1 MTDSPADVFAAV
13 RPLLFSIAYRMTG
26 SVMDAEDIVQDAYL
40 RWQEADHAAIQ
51 SPKAFLATVVTRLCI
66 NQLTSARAR
75 REAYVGPWLP
85 EPLVTADTPDA
96 AGSVELAESLSM
108 AFLVLLERLTPNER
122 AVFLLHEVFDF
133 EYAEI
138 ARIIDK
144 SEANCRQLLTRA
156 KKHVGSARSRFHA
169 SPEQAERLLE
179 RFNDAVGAGDLNG
192 LVTVLAEDITLWPDG
207 GGKAAGAALNPIH
220 GADSVARFML
230 GFARRFVP
238 KERVVRQTEINGQPG
253 FISYVSGN
261 PVAAI
266 VFDIRDDRIH
276 TIYAIGNPDKLRGI
290 TPPM

>member
-1 MTDSPADVFAAV
+1 MTDSPVDVFAAV

-26 SVMDAEDIVQDAYL
+26 SVMDAEDVVQDTYL

-51 SPKAFLATVVTRLCI
+51 SPQAFLATIVTRLCI

-75 REAYVGPWLP
+75 RETYVGPWLP
-85 EPLVTADTPDA
+85 EPLVTANVPDA
-96 AGSVELAESLSM
+96 SGSVELAESLSM

-144 SEANCRQLLTRA
+144 SEANCRQLLRRA
-156 KKHVGSARSRFHA
+156 RKHVGSARSRFNA

-192 LVTVLAEDITLWPDG
+192 LVATLAEDITLWPDG
-207 GGKAAGAALNPIH
+207 GGKAVGAALNPIH
-220 GADSVARFML
+220 GADSVARFVL
-230 GFARRFVP
+230 GFARRFAP

-253 FISYVSGN
+253 FISYLSGA

-276 TIYAIGNPDKLRGI
+276 TIYAIGNPDKLRGV